1 LFANFHHHHLALH
14 ALHIPCPLYAV
25 PAGVLPVAWALVQTA
40 DGAPVKSEKAP
51 VQPKVSLADTKAPK
65 PKVAAPAPAV
75 WKQAAVPLLIIAV
88 GFVLRYYFSS

>member
-1 LFANFHHHHLALH
+1 
-14 ALHIPCPLYAV
+14 
-25 PAGVLPVAWALVQTA
+25 LVQTA